1 MKTLLITLTL
11 VLFTTAG
18 NASANSTRDTHFTDW
33 IDADAACS
41 HAYDAWADAKQV
53 EEAAKQQE
61 AAALVDWAEAK
72 ARRDAAY
79 KAWQKAS
86 EAPKRLAR

>member
-79 KAWQKAS
+79 KAWQKETGDYPS
-86 EAPKRLAR
+86 R